1 MRQVIIDTDPGTDDS
16 LAILL
21 ALTQPDIEVLG
32 LTTVQGNQPLD
43 QINANATSLVNYLG
57 LNTPVYSGSVY
68 TSKNPVIKAS
78 QRQAYHGGGGM
89 GTLDLPANKALLA
102 EESAVDFIIRAVK
115 ANPKKVDILTR
126 GPLTN
131 LGRCLEKES
140 DLVNNLGQ
148 VYSMGGGI
156 HKGKLTPVT
165 EFNYGYDAHSAQKVY
180 QQFGPQNPITMCGL
194 DASYQAVFSPEIIGK
209 IEQNFPKL
217 ARLFHAL
224 FDGQIKTYQE
234 RESLPGC
241 VIHDVMAFMVYY
253 DPDFVEEAPLTAMTI
268 VTDSDLVQGLCVAD
282 LEGRFDQVTNAR
294 VVMKINRD
302 RYFNQLMEAFSNLEA
317 KLPT

>member
-32 LTTVQGNQPLD
+32 LTTVQGNQSLD
-43 QINANATSLVNYLG
+43 QINANATSLINYLG
-57 LNTPVYSGSVY
+57 LDIPIYSGSAY
-68 TSKNPVIKAS
+68 ASLNPVIKAS
-78 QRQAYHGGGGM
+78 QRQAYHGGRGM
-89 GTLDLPANKALLA
+89 GSLDLPTNKDLLA
-102 EESAVDFIIRAVK
+102 EKSAFDFIIRAVK
-115 ANPKKVDILTR
+115 ANPKKVDILTL

-131 LGRCLEKES
+131 LGRCLEKEP
-140 DLVNNLGQ
+140 DLVNGLGQ

-165 EFNYGYDAHSAQKVY
+165 EFNYGYDAQSAQNVY
-180 QQFGPQNPITMCGL
+180 QQIGPQNPITMCGL
-194 DASYQAVFSPEIIGK
+194 DASYQAVFTPEIIGK

-224 FDGQIKTYQE
+224 FDSQIKTYQE
-234 RESLPGC
+234 RENLPGC

-253 DPDFVEEAPLTAMTI
+253 AADFVEEAPLTAMTI
-268 VTDSDLVQGLCVAD
+268 LTDSDLVQGLCVAD
-282 LEGRFDQVTNAR
+282 LEGRFGQVINAR
-294 VVMKINRD
+294 VVMKTNPD
-302 RYFNQLMEAFSNLEA
+302 RYFNQLMEAFSHLEA
-317 KLPT
+317 KLPS

>member
-1 MRQVIIDTDPGTDDS
+1 M
-16 LAILL
+16 
-21 ALTQPDIEVLG
+21 
-32 LTTVQGNQPLD
+32 
-43 QINANATSLVNYLG
+43 
-57 LNTPVYSGSVY
+57 YSGSVY

-115 ANPKKVDILTR
+115 ANPKKVDILTL
-126 GPLTN
+126 GLLTN

-253 DPDFVEEAPLTAMTI
+253 DPDFVEEAPLTSMTI